1 MVFHQGEHAM
11 EAVDY
16 YHLDDHQSHW
26 SWNQMNLD
34 LDLEEVK
41 EVWEMVF

>member
-1 MVFHQGEHAM
+1 MVFNQVEHTK

-16 YHLDDHQSHW
+16 YHLEDHQSYW
-26 SWNQMNLD
+26 SWNQMDLD

-41 EVWEMVF
+41 EVLEMIF

>member
-1 MVFHQGEHAM
+1 MVFHQAEHAR

-16 YHLDDHQSHW
+16 YHLEDHQSHW
-26 SWNQMNLD
+26 SWNQMDLD

-41 EVWEMVF
+41 EVLEMVF